1 MLTRC
6 DCSNRWERNS
16 EAGKL
21 NLQLERPPTENE
33 DEKQDE
39 KKIEEEASDKSDKHV
54 LIHHVSSP
62 ETKVFYSMCDVYSVT
77 RSVNCW
83 VFVCEALPCMLTFC
97 DCSNRWER
105 NSEAGKPNLQQ
116 LEPPLPTEN
125 EDEKQDEQKIE
136 AEASDKSDKHVLIH
150 RVVTRDQSLYSMC
163 DVYSVT
169 RSVNCWVFVC
179 EALPCMLTC
188 CDCSNRWERNSEAG
202 KPNLQLEPPPTENED
217 EKQDENKIEEE
228 ASDKSDKHVLI
239 HHVSSPETKV
249 FYSMY
254 DAFSETR
261 TLNCWVFV

>member
-1 MLTRC
+1 MLTCC

-21 NLQLERPPTENE
+21 NLQLKRPPTENE

-39 KKIEEEASDKSDKHV
+39 KKIEEEASDKSHKHV

-62 ETKVFYSMCDVYSVT
+62 ETKVFSSMYDAFSVT

-125 EDEKQDEQKIE
+125 VDEKQDEE
-136 AEASDKSDKHVLIH
+136 
-150 RVVTRDQSLYSMC
+150 
-163 DVYSVT
+163 
-169 RSVNCWVFVC
+169 
-179 EALPCMLTC
+179 
-188 CDCSNRWERNSEAG
+188 
-202 KPNLQLEPPPTENED
+202 
-217 EKQDENKIEEE
+217 KIEEE

-239 HHVSSPETKV
+239 HHVSSPETNV
-249 FYSMY
+249 FIRCVMY
-254 DAFSETR
+254 I
-261 TLNCWVFV
+261 L